1 MASRVDD
8 FRSRVQQTATIG
20 DLEAVHSD
28 ITAAR
33 ISERDYTQL
42 YYDLVA
48 QRLLI
53 IRRVREKAL
62 ADLKA
67 TGNSGR

>member
-1 MASRVDD
+1 MMAIAVGD
-8 FRSRVQQTATIG
+8 FSLRIQQTATISE
-20 DLEAVHSD
+20 LEAIHSE

-33 ISERDYTQL
+33 LPERNYTQL
-42 YYDLVA
+42 YYELVA

-62 ADLKA
+62 EELKA
-67 TGNSGR
+67 PG